1 MLLSQKLAGFTKG
14 QADGLRKAMGKKQIK
29 VMNEL
34 KEKFTNGCIANGY
47 EQEKIDKIWN
57 DWEAFA
63 QYAFNKSHSTCYAY
77 ISYQTAYLKANFPSE
92 FMAAVLSRNIS
103 DIKKITIFM
112 DECKRMG
119 IQVLGPD
126 VNESAYKFTIN
137 SNGDIRFGL
146 GAIKGVGENAVANII
161 EARKNHGKYK
171 DIFDFTE
178 KVNLQTVNK
187 KNFEALAVAGAFDGL
202 GSIKRSEYFALDQ
215 KGVSFI
221 EQIMRYGSK
230 TQTEKNNNQRS
241 LFGANTGFDLQK
253 PEIPKAEDWSKLEKL
268 NREKEVIGIYLSAHP
283 LDDYRLEIENF
294 SNTHMTEMKD
304 LPSLNG
310 KDVVIAGMVTSAK
323 VAMSKNGNYFGKI
336 NIEDYTDSWEMALFG
351 KDFENYRKFCFEGY
365 SLLIKGRVQPKSYNP
380 AELEYKIKSM
390 HMLSDVKEEM
400 IKMVSITIPL
410 NEVNDSLVDEIRKQ
424 AESNK
429 GKIQLKFK
437 VVDPE
442 SKISI
447 DLFSRTLRVK
457 LSQKFLTFLQNNE
470 LEFKVRD

>member
-1 MLLSQKLAGFTKG
+1 
-14 QADGLRKAMGKKQIK
+14 MGKKLIK

-34 KEKFTNGCIANGY
+34 KEKFTKGCLANGY

-77 ISYQTAYLKANFPSE
+77 ISYQTAYLKANFPGE

-112 DECKRMG
+112 DECKRLGM
-119 IQVLGPD
+119 QVLGPD
-126 VNESAYKFTIN
+126 VNESAYKFTV
-137 SNGDIRFGL
+137 SQSGDIRFGL

-161 EARKNHGKYK
+161 EARKTHGKYK
-171 DIFDFTE
+171 DIFDFAE

-202 GSIKRSEYFALDQ
+202 GSIKRSEYFALDS

-230 TQTEKNNNQRS
+230 VQTEKSNNQRS
-241 LFGANTGFDLQK
+241 LFGASTGYDLQK
-253 PEIPKAEDWSKLEKL
+253 PETPVGEDWSKLEKL

-283 LDDYRLEIENF
+283 LDDYKLEIDNF
-294 SNTHMTEMKD
+294 SNTSLTEMKD
-304 LPSLNG
+304 LPLLNG
-310 KDVVIAGMVTSAK
+310 KDVTIAGMITSAK
-323 VAMSKNGNYFGKI
+323 VATSKNGNYFGKI
-336 NIEDYTDSWEMALFG
+336 SLEDYSDSWELALFG

-380 AELEYKIKSM
+380 AELEFKIKSIN
-390 HMLSDVKEEM
+390 MLSDVKEEM
-400 IKMVSITIPL
+400 IKMVNITIPIHDITD
-410 NEVNDSLVDEIRKQ
+410 NLVDEIKKQ
-424 AESNK
+424 VESNK

-437 VVDPE
+437 IIDPE

-447 DLFSRTLRVK
+447 DLFSRTMKVN
-457 LSQKFLTFLQNNE
+457 LSPKFLNYLRSNE
-470 LEFKVRD
+470 FEFRVRD